1 MKISLRSRTSWQQR
15 ARPQKEK
22 TTDKYVC
29 AYVHFKHTSRQTGN
43 IKVST
48 TFKVACR

>member
-29 AYVHFKHTSRQTGN
+29 ATVHMFILN
-43 IKVST
+43 IPPGKLAT
-48 TFKVACR
+48 